1 MTEWMLFKALMWR
14 KIGIAAQA
22 VRLQRVAGRA
32 WARANSALDGAY
44 EALQAEVKQ
53 NDTV

>member
-32 WARANSALDGAY
+32 WARANSALNGAY
-44 EALQAEVKQ
+44 KTMSGGGVK
-53 NDTV
+53 